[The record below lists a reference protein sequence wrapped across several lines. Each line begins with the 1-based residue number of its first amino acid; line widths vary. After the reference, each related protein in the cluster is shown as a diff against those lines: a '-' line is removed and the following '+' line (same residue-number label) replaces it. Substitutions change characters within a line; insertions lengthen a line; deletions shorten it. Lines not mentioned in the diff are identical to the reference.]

1 MPLGEAQVVAA
12 SSLAPEDELRA
23 HVYGLLA
30 RLLAG
35 PPDREAL
42 AAAAA
47 MSGDE
52 SELGKAVQTFAH
64 LCARTDAEA
73 AAQEYQELFIGIGRG
88 ELVPFGSYYLTG
100 FLNEKPL
107 AKLRDDMARLGIER
121 SADVNEPE
129 DHVAALMEMM
139 AGLIRGSFGPPA
151 DLARQKTFFESHIA
165 TWTGHFFADLE
176 AAKSSVLYAALGTI
190 GRLFVDIE
198 ETAFSM
204 T

>member
-1 MPLGEAQVVAA
+1 MPVGEAQVVAA
-12 SSLAPEDELRA
+12 SSLAPEDGLRA
-23 HVYGLLA
+23 HLYGLLA
-30 RLLAG
+30 RV
-35 PPDREAL
+35 L
-42 AAAAA
+42 AAPPGRDALHVASG
-47 MSGDE
+47 MSGDD

-64 LCARTDAEA
+64 LCARTDPEA
-73 AAQEYQELFIGIGRG
+73 AAQEYHDLFIGVGRG

-121 SADVNEPE
+121 SAGVNEPE
-129 DHVAALMEMM
+129 DHVAALMDMM
-139 AGLIRGSFGPPA
+139 AGLIRGDFGQPG
-151 DLARQKTFFESHIA
+151 DLAQQKMFFESHIA

-176 AAKSSVLYAALGTI
+176 TAKSSVLYAALGTI
-190 GRLFVDIE
+190 GRLFMDIE